1 MLMSRRRFLIA
12 AATTAAAT
20 QTGCAGAALSATAST
35 ANGLSAARA
44 GEDLFAYLTR
54 TQGGFEIGRYR
65 AILGAANPFKE
76 GDEAQ
81 GVAAADEASRNTAR
95 ALIAATRIGD
105 LTAHPIFED
114 EVNTYA
120 DSVLDAAARDR
131 AAAMTI
137 GELATF
143 LRTASEAEINALLP
157 GLASDII
164 GIVVKVMSDD
174 QLIEVGARIFH
185 PLPGSKVGAKGYL
198 GARVQPNSPTDHP
211 DDIAWQVFDAFAYG
225 VGDVVLGTNPV
236 SSEVDKVTAV
246 ELTLKEILTT
256 FGLFD
261 IMPHC
266 VLAHIDVQAQAEEAT
281 PGSTALWFQSLAGVA
296 DGNQVFDVTVAK
308 MRAHA
313 AKRTGP
319 YGLYF
324 ETGQGADE
332 TNGQGKGFD
341 MVIKESRKYGFA
353 RALRHDVEQA
363 RAAAGNPGPG
373 WVHLNDV
380 AGFIGPEVFRTK
392 DQLVRVCLEDTV
404 MGKLHGLAIGL
415 DVCSTLHMDVSLD
428 DLDECLD
435 RVAPANPAYLMAL
448 PTKNDPMLS
457 YLTTAYQDHVRLRA
471 KFGFKVDDRMWAF
484 FQRIGTIA
492 ADGGPGPNFGKP
504 NQVYLALCR
513 ARGDGRAEPAI
524 LAEGVQKMAE
534 VRGRGVFLAEGHGS
548 KPWDLA
554 PELDAE
560 VRHLYKDAKI
570 CIRAELPGDFL
581 KQVAPAIGLT
591 SRSPDRED
599 YILHPPAGELLDATA
614 LAAIEALRLK
624 QAGAIDVQFVI
635 SDGLDALSLTDEG
648 HLAPYLTSI
657 RSGLAA
663 AGLRVADETIVVTRG
678 RVRAGYRIGEQLFGQ
693 RTDTSRHAALLHL
706 IGERPGNGHHT
717 FSIYLTAPTVADW
730 AKGGIDHDIT
740 RVIAGVADTA
750 LKPEQAAVDTLNILR
765 ELLG

>member
-1 MLMSRRRFLIA
+1 MLLTRRRFLIA
-12 AATTAAAT
+12 AATTTVAT

-35 ANGLSAARA
+35 AKGLSAARA

-54 TQGGFEIGRYR
+54 TRGAFDVGAYR

-76 GDEAQ
+76 GDLAQ
-81 GVAAADEASRNTAR
+81 GVAAADEASRATAR

-105 LTAHPIFED
+105 LSAHPIFED
-114 EVNTYA
+114 EVVSYA
-120 DSVLDAAARDR
+120 DSVLDKAALAK
-131 AAAMTI
+131 ASAMTI

-143 LRTASEAEINALLP
+143 LRTASEAEINGLLP

-174 QLIEVGARIFH
+174 ELIEVGARIFH

-353 RALRHDVEQA
+353 RALRHDVEKA

-404 MGKLHGLAIGL
+404 MGKLHGIAIGL

-513 ARGDGRAEPAI
+513 ARGDGRPEAAI

-554 PELDAE
+554 PALDAE

-581 KQVAPAIGLT
+581 KQVAPAIALAT
-591 SRSPDRED
+591 LSPDRED
-599 YILHPPAGELLDATA
+599 YILHPPAGELLAPST
-614 LAAIEALRLK
+614 LAEVASLRARH
-624 QAGAIDVQFVI
+624 AGRYDTQIVV
-635 SDGLDALSLTDEG
+635 SDGLAALSLTDEG
-648 HLAPYLTSI
+648 HLQPYLE
-657 RSGLAA
+657 RVRALLGE
-663 AGLRVADETIVVTRG
+663 AGYQVAPETLVVTRG
-678 RVRAGYRIGEQLFGQ
+678 RVRAGYRIGELLFGGIGDATK
-693 RTDTSRHAALLHL
+693 RATLLHI

-717 FSIYLTAPTVADW
+717 FSAYVTSPTRAGW
-730 AKGGIDHDIT
+730 AEGGVDHDIT
-740 RVIAGVADTA
+740 RVIAGIADTA
-750 LKPEQAAVDTLNILR
+750 LRPEQAAQDTLNILR
-765 ELLG
+765 EMLE

>member
-54 TQGGFEIGRYR
+54 TQGGFEIARYR

-95 ALIAATRIGD
+95 TLIAATRIGD
-105 LTAHPIFED
+105 LSAHPIFED

-236 SSEVDKVTAV
+236 SSEVDKVSAV

-353 RALRHDVEQA
+353 RALRHDVEKA

-513 ARGDGRAEPAI
+513 ARGDGRTEAAI
-524 LAEGVQKMAE
+524 LAEGAQKMAE
-534 VRGRGVFLAEGHGS
+534 VRGRGVFLAEGYGS
-548 KPWDLA
+548 KPWYLA

-570 CIRAELPGDFL
+570 CIRAELPGDFV
-581 KQVAPAIGLT
+581 KQVAPAIGIT

-624 QAGAIDVQFVI
+624 QDGAVDVQLVI
-635 SDGLDALSLTDEG
+635 SDGLDALALTDEG
-648 HLAPYLTSI
+648 HLAPYLTSLK
-657 RSGLAA
+657 SGLAA

-678 RVRAGYRIGEQLFGQ
+678 RVRAGYRIGEQLFG
-693 RTDTSRHAALLHL
+693 RKSDPTRRAALLHL

-717 FSIYLTAPTVADW
+717 FSIYLTAPTVAAW

-750 LKPEQAAVDTLNILR
+750 LKPEQAAADTLSVLR
-765 ELLG
+765 EMME